1 MPILEEIKIEEPIEE
16 KEKTE
21 EVIEVEKNLKVIDFE

>member
-1 MPILEEIKIEEPIEE
+1 VPIFEEIKIEEPIEE

>member
-1 MPILEEIKIEEPIEE
+1 MPIFEEIKIEEPIEE